1 MPTQTIRLRSK
12 MCGTGPGFPSNGG
25 TAGSASDTAGGSAAA
40 NRFVFGMP
48 LNHRRRASPAL
59 GILSTQAAGG
69 AAVFR
74 PVKLL
79 SNVTEDERT
88 SGPVSSRS
96 NRSPD
101 PTQPL
106 ATVLARPVPGRG
118 PASFCFTDA
127 RPLGWA
133 DGALPRLGSAEAARA
148 DVRTEI
154 RTGAR
159 TVMTSTSRP
168 VTSCGCRLHVEPRPR
183 APSLLFSVVGF
194 RSIQCMR
201 LTTGYG
207 PCRGPGPL
215 TLAFNQRKS

>member
-1 MPTQTIRLRSK
+1 MPTHTIRLRST
-12 MCGTGPGFPSNGG
+12 MCETGPGLRSNGG
-25 TAGSASDTAGGSAAA
+25 TAGPASDTADGSAAA
-40 NRFVFGMP
+40 NKFVYGMSF
-48 LNHRRRASPAL
+48 NYHRRVSPAL
-59 GILSTQAAGG
+59 GILSARGASG

-74 PVKLL
+74 PVRFL
-79 SNVTEDERT
+79 SNAMEDERT
-88 SGPVSSRS
+88 SGPVSGRS
-96 NRSPD
+96 DHSPD

-133 DGALPRLGSAEAARA
+133 DGALPRLGPAEAARPG
-148 DVRTEI
+148 VEI
-154 RTGAR
+154 EIWTGAQ